1 MINSEDGFTLIE
13 MLLTILIFAI
23 VGLTLASV
31 FMNGAFG
38 LQLSSQKN
46 HNINTAQY
54 NLNEAILNFDN
65 TGLAT
70 ITVIFNEDQVDEIS
84 LTVNGTLIQEEIN
97 GVILEYFEVVIPDA

>member
-1 MINSEDGFTLIE
+1 MAPSGC
-13 MLLTILIFAI
+13 
-23 VGLTLASV
+23 
-31 FMNGAFG
+31 
-38 LQLSSQKN
+38 SSAAKKN

-65 TGLAT
+65 TGLDT